1 MYESMLLGEKNFD
14 YKDVIVDENTKGNYL
29 YM

>member
-1 MYESMLLGEKNFD
+1 MLLGEKNFD